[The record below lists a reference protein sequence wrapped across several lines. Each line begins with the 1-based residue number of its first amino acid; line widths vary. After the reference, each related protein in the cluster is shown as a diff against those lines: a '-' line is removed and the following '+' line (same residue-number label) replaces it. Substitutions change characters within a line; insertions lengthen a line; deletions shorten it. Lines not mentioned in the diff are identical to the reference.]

1 MIAQHTGGLPS
12 AYPPS
17 ATTSASGPSA
27 NAPGATRLV
36 QRRHRVV
43 AGEIALYAP
52 CVAAAPAD
60 ARLCLSQPSRRDAG
74 GVELRHLLKMHDL
87 NIRPF
92 ACKVLGH

>member
-1 MIAQHTGGLPS
+1 MIAQHMGGLPS
-12 AYPPS
+12 AYPPI

-36 QRRHRVV
+36 ERRHRAV
-43 AGEIALYAP
+43 AGEVALYAQ
-52 CVAAAPAD
+52 CGAG
-60 ARLCLSQPSRRDAG
+60 SRRYAPLSLSPPDEALETWSY
-74 GVELRHLLKMHDL
+74 VAPLKMHDL